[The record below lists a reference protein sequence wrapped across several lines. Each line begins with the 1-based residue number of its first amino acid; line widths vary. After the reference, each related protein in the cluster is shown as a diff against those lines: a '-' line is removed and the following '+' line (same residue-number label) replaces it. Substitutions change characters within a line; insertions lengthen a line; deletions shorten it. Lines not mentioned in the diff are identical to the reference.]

1 MGRAMMWLLPIA
13 VGLLLVVSACLAASE
28 TALFSLARMEHTRA
42 QLSTRVREALERLMN
57 RPLESLVLV
66 IGLNETANVFAECLA
81 TSFLL
86 LWLGPIGGYVA
97 VPVML
102 VIVMLFC
109 DITPKTFALGFPAI
123 IASVTARPLAAL
135 SALLHPVAGLF
146 TPSEF
151 SARPEPVSEAEFKA
165 LLRMSEHQGEVE
177 PAERELIH
185 RVFDFAGRR
194 AAEVMTPRA
203 RVFSLDINTPSDHL
217 LAEVAHAHF
226 SRVPIYR
233 GDPDYIVGLLHAK
246 DLVVRR
252 LDQTLPRLERL
263 IRPPRFVPP
272 AKPLV
277 ELFEEMRRDRF
288 QLALVV
294 NEYGRLLGLLTLE
307 DLLEELFGEL
317 RDEFEVEGPELET
330 VGPGEWLVSGG
341 IDVAQLRTALDS
353 AGALPAAGSARSLNS
368 LVLRSLGRVPRAGDR
383 FRLGD
388 FEASVE
394 RVSGASVERLRLQ
407 RCT

>member
-1 MGRAMMWLLPIA
+1 MMTLLPIA
-13 VGLLLVVSACLAASE
+13 VVLLLLMSALLAASE
-28 TALFSLARMEHTRA
+28 TALFSLARMEHTRG
-42 QLSTRVREALERLMN
+42 QLAARVREALERLMN
-57 RPLESLVLV
+57 RPLESLVIV

-86 LWLGPIGGYVA
+86 FWLGPKGGYIA

-109 DITPKTFALGFPAI
+109 DITPKTFALGFPTM
-123 IASVTARPLAAL
+123 IAALTARPLAAL
-135 SALLHPVAGLF
+135 STVLHPVARLF
-146 TPSEF
+146 TPGEL
-151 SARPEPVSEAEFKA
+151 SARPEPVSETEFKA
-165 LLRMSEHQGEVE
+165 LLRLSEHQGEVE

-185 RVFDFAGRR
+185 KVFDFAGHRV
-194 AAEVMTPRA
+194 AEVMTPRERIFA
-203 RVFSLDINTPSDHL
+203 LDINTPPDQL
-217 LAEVAHAHF
+217 IAEVAHAHF

-233 GDPDYIVGLLHAK
+233 GDPDYIVGVLHAK
-246 DLVVRR
+246 DLIVRR

-272 AKPLV
+272 AKLLV

-294 NEYGRLLGLLTLE
+294 NEYGRLLGLISLE

-317 RDEFEVEGPELET
+317 RDEFELEGPELEV

-341 IDVAQLRTALDS
+341 IDVAQLRAALTLE
-353 AGALPAAGSARSLNS
+353 GALPDSGGARSLNS
-368 LVLRSLGRVPRAGDR
+368 LVLRNLGRVPRAGNR
-383 FRLGD
+383 FRIGD
-388 FEASVE
+388 FEATVE
-394 RVSGASVERLRLQ
+394 RVRGASVERLRLK
-407 RCT
+407 RWS